1 MKTFLI
7 AILAATVGAS
17 LAGPVMAQ
25 IVVIDRTSRRIVAP
39 PRPPR
44 PTPPP
49 TVYEVRQVDVNVTV
63 RDQIA
68 TVQLS
73 QVFKNVS
80 GRVLEAQLLF
90 PMPTDAAISQ
100 LTLLVDG
107 GEFTGRILKK
117 EEARRIYEEIVRRR
131 RDPALLEYMGQGL
144 FQTSVFPVPPGAE
157 RTVQIR
163 YTQLLKQDAGLTSL
177 LLPIG
182 TNRHSHHAIGTLQV
196 NVQIESQTPLRSVY
210 SPTHEVSIKRS
221 GEHRANCRLT
231 LSQVHSPDDM
241 RLLFGT
247 GEESVGGNLISY
259 WPKDEEVENGYFV
272 LLVSPGIEPVDAE
285 PVPRS
290 LVFILDRS
298 GSMTGEKIKQARD
311 ALKFLVRQLRPRDT
325 FNIVTY
331 DSVVESFRPELQ
343 RADETGIEA
352 GLAFVDGL
360 FAGGS
365 TNIDSALQT
374 GLGMLKSRD
383 VPSYVLFL
391 TDGLPTVGEKNE
403 MSIAANAKTANRV
416 GARMFNFG
424 VGYDVNSRLLDRLS
438 RGNRGQSVFVRPKE
452 DIEASVSNLYNR
464 IGRPMLTD
472 VSVQFEF
479 DEVRDEATPPAISRS
494 YPKELSD
501 LFYGEQ
507 LVLVGRYRKPG
518 RAKVT
523 LSGLLNGKRQVFS
536 IPVTFSEPS
545 KDESHAFAEKLWAT
559 RRVGE
564 LIDELDL
571 HGHNQ
576 ELVDELVALSIQHGI
591 ITPYTSFLADERT
604 ELASSGNRSR
614 AANAVRRGLG
624 ATGGRGGFGQRE
636 LKQRLQVAATAS
648 APAKPSAEVAR
659 EVADLAKNAP
669 AGGKAVLFLEEDGR
683 QRVATSIRQLGR
695 KTFFRRDGQWKDST
709 VTSAQESKALRI
721 QQFSKEYFDL
731 AATHGGT
738 LAKYLVF
745 SEPVVLN
752 LAGRTYQ
759 IDPPQE

>member
-1 MKTFLI
+1 MHRLLI
-7 AILAATVGAS
+7 AALAMCACLS
-17 LAGPVMAQ
+17 GPAVAQ
-25 IVVIDRTSRRIVAP
+25 VVVIDRTRIVVS

-49 TVYEVRQVDVNVTV
+49 VVYQVRQVDVNATV

-68 TVQLS
+68 TIQLS
-73 QVFKNVS
+73 QVFKNIS
-80 GRVLEAQLLF
+80 GRALEAQLLF
-90 PMPTDAAISQ
+90 PIPADAAVSG

-107 GEFTGRILKK
+107 GEFTGRMLKK
-117 EEARRIYEEIVRRR
+117 EDARRIYEDIVRRR

-144 FQTSVFPVPPGAE
+144 FQTSVFPVPAGGE

-163 YTQLLKQDAGLTSL
+163 YTQLLKKDAGLTSL

-182 TNRHSHHAIGTLQV
+182 TNRHSNHPIGTLQV
-196 NVQIESQTPLRSVY
+196 NVQIESSEPLRSLY
-210 SPTHEVSIKRS
+210 SPTHEVSIKRA
-221 GEHRANCRLT
+221 GEKRASCRLT
-231 LSQVHSPDDM
+231 LNQVHSPDDM

-259 WPKDEEVENGYFV
+259 WPQDEATDNGYFM
-272 LLVSPGIEPVDAE
+272 LLVSPGMEAPDAE

-290 LVFILDRS
+290 MVFILDRS
-298 GSMTGEKIKQARD
+298 GSMTGEKIQQARD

-325 FNIVTY
+325 FNIVAY

-343 RADETGIEA
+343 RADEDGINA
-352 GLAFVDGL
+352 ALGFVDGL

-365 TNIDSALQT
+365 TNIDSALST
-374 GLGMLKSRD
+374 GLGMLQSRD

-391 TDGLPTVGEKNE
+391 TDGLPTAGEKNE
-403 MSIAANAKTANRV
+403 LKIASNAGTANRV

-438 RGNRGQSVFVRPKE
+438 RANRGQSVYVRPKE
-452 DIEASVSNLYNR
+452 DIEASVSGLYNR

-479 DEVRDEATPPAISRS
+479 DEARDEATPPPVSRV
-494 YPKELSD
+494 YPREQTELY
-501 LFYGEQ
+501 YGEQ
-507 LVLVGRYRKPG
+507 LVLVGRYRKSG

-523 LSGLLNGKRQVFS
+523 VSGLLGGKRQVYS
-536 IPVTFSEPS
+536 IPVNFSDRS

-564 LIDELDL
+564 IIDELDL
-571 HGHNQ
+571 QGHNQ
-576 ELVDELVALSIQHGI
+576 ELVNELVALSIQHGI

-604 ELASSGNRSR
+604 DLASLNNRDR
-614 AANAVRRGLG
+614 ATTAVRRGLSQV
-624 ATGGRGGFGQRE
+624 GGRGGFGQRE
-636 LKQRLQVAATAS
+636 LKQRLQAADSPA
-648 APAKPSAEVAR
+648 APKPSAEA
-659 EVADLAKNAP
+659 ADAFAEAAKSSP
-669 AGGKAVLFLEEDGR
+669 GSGKAVLFVEEDGS
-683 QRVATSIRQLGR
+683 QKVAGSVRQLGR
-695 KTFFRRDGQWKDST
+695 KTFFRREGQWKDSS
-709 VTSAQESKALRI
+709 VTADQQSKAIRI
-721 QQFSKEYFDL
+721 SQFSKAYFEL
-731 AATHGGT
+731 AASHGGT

-752 LAGRTYQ
+752 LAGKTYQ
-759 IDPPQE
+759 IDPPKE

>member
-1 MKTFLI
+1 MKPFLI
-7 AILAATVGAS
+7 AVLAATVGAS

-25 IVVIDRTSRRIVAP
+25 IVVIDRTRRVVVA
-39 PRPPR
+39 PPR

-49 TVYEVRQVDVNVTV
+49 VVYEVRKVDVNVTV

-80 GRVLEAQLLF
+80 GRALEAQLLF

-131 RDPALLEYMGQGL
+131 RDPALLEYMGHGL

-182 TNRHSHHAIGTLQV
+182 TNRHAHHPIGTLNV
-196 NVQIESQTPLRSVY
+196 NVQIESATPLRSVY
-210 SPTHEVSIKRS
+210 SPTHEVSVKRS

-231 LSQVHSPDDM
+231 LNQVHSPDDL
-241 RLLFGT
+241 RLLFGA

-259 WPKDEEVENGYFV
+259 WPKDEEVDNGYFV
-272 LLVSPGIEPVDAE
+272 LLVSPGIEPVNAE

-325 FNIVTY
+325 FNIVAY

-352 GLAFVDGL
+352 ALGFVDGL

-383 VPSYVLFL
+383 VPSYVLFM
-391 TDGLPTVGEKNE
+391 TDGLATVGEKNE
-403 MSIAANAKTANRV
+403 MHIAANAKTANRV

-472 VSVQFEF
+472 VSVKFEF
-479 DEVRDEATPPAISRS
+479 DEVRDEATPPPISRS
-494 YPKELSD
+494 YPKELTD

-523 LSGLLNGKRQVFS
+523 VSGLLNGKRQVFS

-545 KDESHAFAEKLWAT
+545 KDESHSFAEKLWAT

-576 ELVDELVALSIQHGI
+576 ELVNELVALSIQHGI

-604 ELASSGNRSR
+604 ELAASGNRDR
-614 AANAVRRGLG
+614 AAAAVRRGLG
-624 ATGGRGGFGQRE
+624 STGGRGGFGQRE

-648 APAKPSAEVAR
+648 APKPSAGVAR

-669 AGGKAVLFLEEDGR
+669 AGGKAVLFLEEDGT
-683 QRVATSIRQLGR
+683 QRVAASIRQLGR
-695 KTFFRRDGQWKDST
+695 KTFFRRGGQWKDST
-709 VTSAQESKALRI
+709 VTSTQQSKALRI

-731 AATHGGT
+731 AAEHGGT